1 MAIGA
6 ASSALPIP
14 TLFNYVGTWTAQLCR
29 PSKHCNTLKFP
40 WVYGSTGIPVP
51 GVGRVAYEAGSLYQ
65 DKCLCLYPVC
75 LRAPVLHM
83 QVARRSSHATQWG
96 CVGSCLG
103 KWILRTRSTSWC
115 AAHTC
120 IILVWSYHSY
130 SYPLYCVNSIFFSAC
145 VLQSVGTFRLFLPK
159 LISFILAQWDCEW
172 GCHHFILPASLP
184 NCTIFPCRIVELDIW
199 TVWTGLDWSRAA
211 WIEGIAYD
219 MHLARF

>member
-14 TLFNYVGTWTAQLCR
+14 TLFNYVGTWTAQLFR

-130 SYPLYCVNSIFFSAC
+130 SYPLYCVNSIFFFCVCFAVCGYFQAVFAKAHFFHLSAVRLWMRLSSFHSAC
-145 VLQSVGTFRLFLPK
+145 VL
-159 LISFILAQWDCEW
+159 A
-172 GCHHFILPASLP
+172 
-184 NCTIFPCRIVELDIW
+184 
-199 TVWTGLDWSRAA
+199 
-211 WIEGIAYD
+211 
-219 MHLARF
+219 